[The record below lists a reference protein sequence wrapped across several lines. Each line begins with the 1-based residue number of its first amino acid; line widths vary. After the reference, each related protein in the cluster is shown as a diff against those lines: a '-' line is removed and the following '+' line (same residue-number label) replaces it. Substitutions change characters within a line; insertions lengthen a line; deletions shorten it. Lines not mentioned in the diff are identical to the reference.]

1 MSGSSRDQALR
12 HRPPSEDCTGIGKAV
27 LQGGK
32 QPPLRSLRRGLKG
45 LRDSENFRL
54 WARFVLPPEEAELL
68 KQWALADEATY
79 GLLVRRYGDCHDECD
94 REDLL
99 NRLQKSLACFARAT
113 LHAPRS
119 NPENRSHR
127 TEDPS

>member
-1 MSGSSRDQALR
+1 M
-12 HRPPSEDCTGIGKAV
+12 GKAIR
-27 LQGGK
+27 QSGK

-45 LRDSENFRL
+45 LRDSENFLL

-99 NRLQKSLACFARAT
+99 HRLQKSLECFARAM
-113 LHAPRS
+113 LHAPQC
-119 NPENRSHR
+119 NPENHFHK

>member
-1 MSGSSRDQALR
+1 MSGSRNHTLQR
-12 HRPPSEDCTGIGKAV
+12 HDPSHDSTDVGKAV
-27 LQGGK
+27 RGSGK

-94 REDLL
+94 REELL
-99 NRLQKSLACFARAT
+99 TRLQQSLECFARASVQVRY
-113 LHAPRS
+113 P
-119 NPENRSHR
+119 NPVNRSHN
-127 TEDPS
+127 TEEPS

>member
-1 MSGSSRDQALR
+1 MSGSRDHSLRRQALSNDGTDMR
-12 HRPPSEDCTGIGKAV
+12 KA
-27 LQGGK
+27 LHQSGR

-68 KQWALADEATY
+68 RQWALADEATY
-79 GLLVRRYGDCHDECD
+79 GLLVRRYGNCHDECD
-94 REDLL
+94 REELL
-99 NRLQKSLACFARAT
+99 NRLQQSLACFARASVRAP
-113 LHAPRS
+113 HADPGS
-119 NPENRSHR
+119 RSHK